1 MRVVPVVALYAG
13 CDDMLTKAEC
23 VIRQTQNNDKAV
35 AGGLAGARW
44 VYNELDLVYMSR
56 VVRKPAF
63 AYANTKL
70 QVSSCVVTTQL
81 ISAFAFAT

>member
-1 MRVVPVVALYAG
+1 MDCCVRVVPVVALYAG

-44 VYNELDLVYMSR
+44 VNRD
-56 VVRKPAF
+56 
-63 AYANTKL
+63 
-70 QVSSCVVTTQL
+70 SCFK
-81 ISAFAFAT
+81 II